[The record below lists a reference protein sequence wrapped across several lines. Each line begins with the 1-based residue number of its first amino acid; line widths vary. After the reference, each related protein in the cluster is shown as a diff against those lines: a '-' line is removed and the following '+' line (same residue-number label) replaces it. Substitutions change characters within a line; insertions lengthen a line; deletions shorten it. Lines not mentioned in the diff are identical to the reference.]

1 MINTAF
7 LDHLAEARSDAAFAR
22 TAAGLAALQVY
33 DSIRSHGFDP
43 FVHEEVLAHIASD
56 VETIP
61 SGTNVRGALESVIQA
76 LPFWDAGGT
85 IRIGRRAVYT
95 ALLVYGQ
102 ALGDEGE
109 WTLAES
115 VYAGVGM
122 DAELDGETWLAAES
136 RLLMGRACRMCAD
149 WQTSQIAYRRA
160 YELGMD
166 AGDIAIALRAQIG
179 EANNLWGR
187 GDFPAGKRL
196 LARTAHRARQS
207 CPEIL
212 PRVTLAMAGLA
223 NAAGEY
229 ERAINLTFG
238 LLQELA
244 PHHEMRY
251 KALVDLAAFL
261 ADYGLPSVAAE
272 ALQVVERTASEPRV
286 RLHAQLNRFFLSA
299 QHDTEAVF
307 TVSRAALATESLT
320 PRQQTQFAIF
330 ASQGYRRFSRL
341 DAAQA
346 SAEHAVR
353 LANQFELF
361 QLVFEAE
368 AEQTAIAAARRTA
381 AIAEM
386 DEAVMPANHTAAHRG
401 SSRPGKAL
409 YRSTTGGKLSPRIR
423 RVAESLESMAR
434 QLAATDAI

>member
-1 MINTAF
+1 
-7 LDHLAEARSDAAFAR
+7 
-22 TAAGLAALQVY
+22 
-33 DSIRSHGFDP
+33 
-43 FVHEEVLAHIASD
+43 
-56 VETIP
+56 
-61 SGTNVRGALESVIQA
+61 
-76 LPFWDAGGT
+76 
-85 IRIGRRAVYT
+85 
-95 ALLVYGQ
+95 
-102 ALGDEGE
+102 
-109 WTLAES
+109 
-115 VYAGVGM
+115 
-122 DAELDGETWLAAES
+122 
-136 RLLMGRACRMCAD
+136 
-149 WQTSQIAYRRA
+149 
-160 YELGMD
+160 
-166 AGDIAIALRAQIG
+166 
-179 EANNLWGR
+179 
-187 GDFPAGKRL
+187 
-196 LARTAHRARQS
+196 
-207 CPEIL
+207 
-212 PRVTLAMAGLA
+212 MAGLA

-346 SAEHAVR
+346 SAEQAVR

-368 AEQTAIAAARRTA
+368 AEQTAIAAARTA
-381 AIAEM
+381 ANAAM

-401 SSRPGKAL
+401 SSRPGKVL

-434 QLAATDAI
+434 QLATTDAI